1 LPTLPPAVSRPTP
14 FPTLMKK
21 LRKPPPDLIRF
32 LSAYPAS
39 VAELFLNVRA
49 IVLAAAPTANEIVVD
64 AYSAVA
70 TLFTFTERFKEAF
83 CHIAAY
89 STYVN
94 LGFNRGTE
102 LDDPRRILQGTGK
115 LTRHIRIA
123 KMEDLRAPH
132 IQRFLDAA
140 ITKARAQ
147 FEMAPAESDEPWT
160 KVTRVDDCKR
170 RPPRTEK

>member
-1 LPTLPPAVSRPTP
+1 
-14 FPTLMKK
+14 MKDV
-21 LRKPPPDLIRF
+21 RKPPSDLIRF
-32 LSAYPAS
+32 LSAYPAA
-39 VAELFLNVRA
+39 VAELFLSIRA
-49 IVLAAAPTANEIVVD
+49 VVLASAPTANEIIVD

-70 TLFTFTERFKEAF
+70 TGYTFTERFKEAF

-102 LDDPRRILQGTGK
+102 LDDPRHILKGTGK

-123 KMEDLRAPH
+123 KMEDLHAPH

-140 ITKARAQ
+140 IAKAQAHVD
-147 FEMAPAESDEPWT
+147 MPPADADEAWSV
-160 KVTRVDDCKR
+160 VTRVDAQKR
-170 RPPRTEK
+170 RPPRTRRKPT

>member
-1 LPTLPPAVSRPTP
+1 
-14 FPTLMKK
+14 MKK
-21 LRKPPPDLIRF
+21 LRKPPPELIRY
-32 LSAYPAS
+32 LAAYPAS

-49 IVLAAAPTANEIVVD
+49 AVLTAAPTANEIIVD

-70 TLFTFTERFKEAF
+70 TGFTFTERFKEAF

-123 KMEDLRAPH
+123 KMEDLRAPY

-147 FEMAPAESDEPWT
+147 VELTSAETDEPWT
-160 KVTRVDDCKR
+160 KITRVDDRKR
-170 RPPRTEK
+170 RPPRTSRRST